1 VNVVCPPVAVNEV
14 DEKYAVLP
22 GDDTPMTGS
31 PKYSTEMLFVPDG
44 GAGENVIVVPMTEYR
59 FGFCTTPLIATM
71 IEVVLAGAYVS
82 VKAVVDPL
90 PLN

>member
-1 VNVVCPPVAVNEV
+1 
-14 DEKYAVLP
+14 
-22 GDDTPMTGS
+22 
-31 PKYSTEMLFVPDG
+31 MLFVPVG
-44 GAGENVIVVPMTEYR
+44 GAGENVRVVPTIEYR
-59 FGFCTTPLIATM
+59 VGFCTTPLMATM